1 MDIFNL
7 FATRDLDL
15 EAPILAEKEREGA
28 PERIQPVVDIID
40 EEMVPANVDEI
51 MEEVMLHHTNSDI
64 PKQKCFTWIVKLPIL
79 RMSGMNSLLSTIAI
93 LTSPKSV
100 VY

>member
-1 MDIFNL
+1 MDIFNF

-15 EAPILAEKEREGA
+15 EATILAEKEREGVT
-28 PERIQPVVDIID
+28 ERIQPVVN
-40 EEMVPANVDEI
+40 EEMLPANADEI
-51 MEEVMLHHTNSDI
+51 MEEVM
-64 PKQKCFTWIVKLPIL
+64 QKCFTWIVKLPIL